1 MLTRLTI
8 RRFKKLTDVSFALG
22 QSVVLIGPNNSG
34 KSTVFQ
40 ALCLWEIG
48 VINFIAA
55 ASRGDL
61 NAKGS
66 VAINRKDL
74 LNSPIADAR
83 LLWKDRRVTAKNA
96 AKKTEHIKLE
106 VELEGNWQ
114 GKQWKCL
121 AEFLFT
127 NTESFTCRVVS
138 GFLEIKALYEAGEG
152 IRFGFLQPMSGIST
166 TEDKLP
172 TGAIDRRLGEGKT
185 AEVLRNIC
193 YNVLYPADVV
203 SDAGNSQWQ
212 KLRATMKTLFGA
224 DLQEP
229 EFIRA
234 TGTIQMEYRENGIL
248 YDISAGGRGFQQT
261 LLLLAYML
269 AHPRTVLLLDEPDA
283 HLEVL
288 RQREIYRVIT
298 EYATS
303 TDTQLLIA
311 SHSEVVLNEAAT
323 TARVVALLDSEAVE
337 LNPEA
342 TAKMRDETLRH
353 FRKALTDIG
362 WERFYLAKQKG
373 HVLYLEGSTDLSMLI
388 SLAGQLEHPIATALP
403 MVNVHY
409 TAGNQPGTAIQ
420 DFNTL
425 AEFLPKLKGLALFDK
440 LEKRDLDKIPKP
452 KVICW
457 LWRELENYFVRP
469 AVLLRYA
476 ESLCIKADY
485 LTEEF
490 CRDAMQEAMT
500 EITAP
505 IYLRDPNNSW
515 WHTTKLTDEWLD
527 ILLPEFFK
535 KIKQPQTFYKRD
547 YHQLISFV
555 NKDDIPDE
563 VVEKLDLLTHLVK

>member
-1 MLTRLTI
+1 M
-8 RRFKKLTDVSFALG
+8 G
-22 QSVVLIGPNNSG
+22 QTVVLIGPNNSG

-48 VINFIAA
+48 VTNFIAA
-55 ASRGDL
+55 ARGDL
-61 NAKGS
+61 NARGS

-83 LLWKDRRVTAKNA
+83 LLWKDRKVTAKNA

-114 GKQWKCL
+114 GQQWKCL
-121 AEFLFT
+121 AEFIFT
-127 NTESFTCRVVS
+127 NTESFTCRIAS
-138 GFLEIKALYEAGEG
+138 GLSEMKALYESREG

-193 YNVLYPADVV
+193 YNVLYPTDEV
-203 SDAGNSQWQ
+203 SAAGTSQWE
-212 KLRATMKTLFGA
+212 KLRTTMKTLFGA
-224 DLQEP
+224 HLQEP

-234 TGTIQMEYRENGIL
+234 TGTVQMEYRENGIL

-298 EYATS
+298 EYAAS

-311 SHSEVVLNEAAT
+311 SHSEVVLNEAAA
-323 TARVVALLDSEAVE
+323 TARVIALLDSEAVE
-337 LNPEA
+337 LNPEVSV
-342 TAKMRDETLRH
+342 KMRAETVKH

-362 WERFYLAKQKG
+362 WERFYLAKQTG
-373 HVLYLEGSTDLSMLI
+373 HVLYLEGSTDLNMLI
-388 SLAGQLEHPIATALP
+388 GLASRLAHPVAATLP
-403 MVNVHY
+403 MANVHY
-409 TAGNQPGTAIQ
+409 TAGNQPGTAIN
-420 DFNTL
+420 DFATL
-425 AEFLPKLKGLALFDK
+425 AEFLPSLKGLAIFDK
-440 LEKRDLDKIPKP
+440 LDKKDVDKIPKP

-476 ESLCIKADY
+476 ESLCLKAGY
-485 LTEEF
+485 LTEAR
-490 CRDAMQEAMT
+490 CRAAMQEAMT

-505 IYLRDPNNSW
+505 IYLRDPENNW

-527 ILLPEFFK
+527 TLLPEFFK

-547 YHQLISFV
+547 YYQLIAFV
-555 NKDDIPDE
+555 NKEDIPHE
-563 VVEKLDLLTHLVK
+563 VTEKLDLLAQLIE